1 MSVGFPPMWLRGLA
15 RYPST
20 LPLAWAI
27 LTQIEANG
35 QLAIMKKDTREASN
49 RYSSI
54 LSGHI
59 ERIPRPNAAGEA
71 IERLDKLCD
80 AIPRAMPVCLTFKK
94 AFTGA

>member
-1 MSVGFPPMWLRGLA
+1 MSIGFPPMWLRGLA

-35 QLAIMKKDTREASN
+35 ELAIMKKDTREASN
-49 RYSSI
+49 RYSSV
-54 LSGHI
+54 LSVHI
-59 ERIPRPNAAGEA
+59 ERIPIPKSASQA
-71 IERLDKLCD
+71 IERLNKLCD

-94 AFTGA
+94 AFSGA